1 MDLFSKNDSLTE
13 VLSDVNVMDHFGDL
27 LTVKLKNEF
36 FSLSIRLPSSSRKI
50 LIKLSARTSLFFSSY
65 HQYPLVNHCSS
76 IFDSMLHPLLKE

>member
-36 FSLSIRLPSSSRKI
+36 FS
-50 LIKLSARTSLFFSSY
+50 
-65 HQYPLVNHCSS
+65 
-76 IFDSMLHPLLKE
+76 